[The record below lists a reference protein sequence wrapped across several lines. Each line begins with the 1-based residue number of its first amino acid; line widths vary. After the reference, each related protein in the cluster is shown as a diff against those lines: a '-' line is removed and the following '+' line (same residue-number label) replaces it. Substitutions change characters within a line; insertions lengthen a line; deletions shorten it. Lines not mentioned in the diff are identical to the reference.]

1 MVYHN
6 ASDSGELIALEK
18 EHWAPFIKAAMD
30 NKQTTQVGWGNATML
45 SPLGEDIKANTI
57 SFDIYPSL
65 KEALVPSWNADTV
78 FPDDGLAKINE
89 LELNR
94 RGTVIYR
101 IVQVVQAPPE
111 Q

>member
-1 MVYHN
+1 
-6 ASDSGELIALEK
+6 
-18 EHWAPFIKAAMD
+18 MD

-65 KEALVPSWNADTV
+65 KGALVPSWTADTV

-89 LELNR
+89 LEINR

-101 IVQVVQAPPE
+101 IVQVVQAPPNE
-111 Q
+111 

>member
-1 MVYHN
+1 M
-6 ASDSGELIALEK
+6 
-18 EHWAPFIKAAMD
+18 
-30 NKQTTQVGWGNATML
+30 GWGNATIL

-57 SFDIYPSL
+57 SFDIYPNL
-65 KEALVPSWNADTV
+65 QEALDPTWDEDTV
-78 FPDDGLAKINE
+78 FPDEGLAKIFE

-111 Q
+111 E